1 MMSHIQSPTI
11 DAAISELYEMPDVP
25 LPTAQRC
32 VVPLAELVGSLNLIC
47 TELDG
52 LTNYAAISYLLQHGG
67 LIEPPDECN
76 QEPLAGFLYATAK
89 FGAIFAER
97 SDLFVRRRFSIAHE
111 LGHYLLHFR
120 PLLTA
125 LEASGEPVVPEAMDA
140 FPQFK
145 SDLAPDDLPTGNIML
160 AQAMSASDIERMERE
175 ANRFAVELLMPEAIV
190 RELVAKSTPYFKE
203 EDLVW
208 RLATEMLVS
217 RATMR
222 WRLQNLGLLLSKG
235 AAQN

>member
-1 MMSHIQSPTI
+1 MSRIQSPTI
-11 DAAISELYEMPDVP
+11 EAAISALYETADVP
-25 LPTAQRC
+25 KPSAQRC
-32 VVPLAELVGSLNLIC
+32 VVPMAELVGSLNLIC
-47 TELDG
+47 TELAG
-52 LTNYAAISYLLQHGG
+52 LTSYAAISYLLQHGG

-76 QEPLAGFLYATAK
+76 QELLAGFLYATAN

-125 LEASGEPVVPEAMDA
+125 LETSGEPVVPEAIDV
-140 FPQFK
+140 FPQFE

-175 ANRFAVELLMPEAIV
+175 ANRFAVELLMPEEIV

-203 EDLVW
+203 DDIVW

-222 WRLQNLGLLLSKG
+222 WRLQNLGLLPPGG